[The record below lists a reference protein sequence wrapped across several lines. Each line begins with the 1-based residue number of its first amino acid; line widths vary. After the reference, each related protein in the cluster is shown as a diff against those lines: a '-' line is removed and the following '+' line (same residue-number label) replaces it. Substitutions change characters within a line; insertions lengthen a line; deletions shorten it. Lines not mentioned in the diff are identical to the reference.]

1 MYLNI
6 GNDIVLDSDDIICI
20 MDTDNTTQTLSGGKF
35 LIDAEKKGVI
45 VDASGNSFPRTFIV
59 ARDKEKGEIVYLSN
73 VNSSTI
79 VKSIKKERF
88 FE

>member
-20 MDTDNTTQTLSGGKF
+20 MDTENTTQTLSGGKF
-35 LIDAEKKGVI
+35 LVDAEKKGNLI
-45 VDASGNSFPRTFIV
+45 DASLNSFPRTFIV
-59 ARDKEKGEIVYLSN
+59 VRDKKKGEIVYLSN
-73 VNSSTI
+73 YSSSTI
-79 VKSIKKERF
+79 LKSIKKGRF

>member
-20 MDTDNTTQTLSGGKF
+20 MDTDNTTETESGGKF
-35 LIDAEKKGVI
+35 LVDAEKKGVI
-45 VDASGNSFPRTFIV
+45 IDACGNSFPRTFIV
-59 ARDKEKGEIVYLSN
+59 VKDKTKGEIVYLSN

-79 VKSIKKERF
+79 VKSIKKGRF